1 MSICDVADKITE
13 GLYLGNRWA
22 PRSREFL
29 LSHQIEVIISIL
41 TENEFRDYAIDRE
54 FSTLD
59 VEYGIDWHK
68 VVMDDG
74 EKENMSV
81 HFQTMH
87 TVIHEALTAGK
98 SVLVH
103 CAYGISRSAS
113 IVIAYMMLENQ
124 WTRREAIEFVSRC
137 RKCIAPNDGFMD
149 QLKMLE
155 GQCRPL
161 N

>member
-1 MSICDVADKITE
+1 MSICNVADKITE

-29 LSHQIEVIISIL
+29 LSHRIEVIISIL

-54 FSTLD
+54 FSKLD
-59 VEYGIDWHK
+59 IDYGIDWHK
-68 VVMDDG
+68 VVIDDG
-74 EKENMSV
+74 EEETIHI

-87 TVIHEALTAGK
+87 TVIHEALAVGK

-113 IVIAYMMLENQ
+113 IVIGFLMLENGWSRKQ
-124 WTRREAIEFVSRC
+124 AIEYVSQR
-137 RKCIAPNDGFMD
+137 RKIIAPNDGFMD

-155 GQCRPL
+155 LRTI
-161 N
+161 